1 MRRSTCSSWPGESQR
16 LNPQRESALTHRT
29 AQRALTLAVISLA
42 LVFLSPTPVSADAS
56 APSIYRQAVDDAYN
70 LVRGAGRTDT
80 ATARS
85 AANVLETGTGQSQP
99 EILADLRSVPP
110 DFDDARA
117 RLLAL
122 KAALQN
128 PATTADPG
136 LAGSRLHEVLSMS
149 RYDSLHR
156 APSPLDRLTQ
166 WIGDRIND
174 LLRLL
179 FGGSGGPR
187 APAWLI
193 YVVGVIAVVAVT
205 VFVFMSARGRFTANV
220 SANRPAGPRA
230 PADYFSEADR
240 LAARGDRVGAIRAL
254 CAGVAAT
261 LAGER
266 TWEGSPLTVREIFQ
280 RAPDPQSL
288 RPLLRPFEAAVYGGR
303 EVDAATYERAAQ
315 IAAPYRKPAAVAA

>member
-1 MRRSTCSSWPGESQR
+1 M
-16 LNPQRESALTHRT
+16 
-29 AQRALTLAVISLA
+29 
-42 LVFLSPTPVSADAS
+42 VFVAPLQASADAS

-70 LVRGAGRTDT
+70 LVRDAGRTDA

-122 KAALQN
+122 KAALQH
-128 PATTADPG
+128 PATADDPG
-136 LAGSRLHEVLSMS
+136 LAGSRLHRVLSMS
-149 RYDSLHR
+149 RYDPLHR

-166 WIGDRIND
+166 WIGDRVND

-179 FGGSGGPR
+179 FGGSGGQG
-187 APAWLI
+187 APTWFL
-193 YVVGVIAVVAVT
+193 YVVGAVVVVAVT
-205 VFVFMSARGRFTANV
+205 LFVFLSARGRFTATIN
-220 SANRPAGPRA
+220 ATRPSGPRA
-230 PADYFSEADR
+230 PSDYFSEADR

-261 LAGER
+261 LTGER

-288 RPLLRPFEAAVYGGR
+288 RSLLLPFEAAVYGGR
-303 EVDAATYERAAQ
+303 EVDAATYERAAR
-315 IAAPYRKPAAVAA
+315 IAAPYRQPASVAA